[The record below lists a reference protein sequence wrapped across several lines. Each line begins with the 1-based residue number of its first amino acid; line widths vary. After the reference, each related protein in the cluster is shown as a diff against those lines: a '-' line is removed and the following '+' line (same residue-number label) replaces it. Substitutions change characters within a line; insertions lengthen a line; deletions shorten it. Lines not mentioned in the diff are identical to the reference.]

1 MNGTNTS
8 LKQRGPSNKLE
19 ENTLHSNKPTNQNS
33 ASFAYKERSSKD
45 VTSKPLVSWSS
56 IFVAIIALFLAF
68 ATPTFLQHH
77 NNRRGRAMEIERSL
91 IHDNPTS
98 GTGTDTEVDPCSERM
113 LRDFWSDFATP
124 GYHIICLKRF
134 RTPEDTPE
142 DGFIQANFYK
152 NGLKAREQNVL
163 LPLSLNWDS
172 FKQSFVENLDL
183 QQNVSDRQPWAL
195 YSTTGVRLVNEEEQ
209 EPVAGQYLTRLAEYG
224 VLLLFEGGQFI
235 WPGVRIGFRRSVDL
249 YSVMPPESPDLSD
262 RHREVV
268 LETLSVKPLVLSVTG
283 FLTTEECQ
291 HIQRL
296 AEPSM
301 EYSEVV
307 LMDKD
312 AGRPASDFRTSQT
325 TFLRSTDDF
334 MVDIDYRTS
343 SLVRLPRS
351 HQESVQVL
359 RYGLGEKYDNHH
371 DYFDPR
377 AYRNDQRTLSR
388 IKNGRKNRMVTVFW
402 YLSDVV
408 SGGETVFPRFNGGRE
423 KNMKDCE
430 TGLKVKP
437 EVGKVIIFYSM
448 TPDGKLDPSSL
459 HGACPVQEGIK
470 WAANKWVWNEPM
482 RF

>member
-1 MNGTNTS
+1 
-8 LKQRGPSNKLE
+8 
-19 ENTLHSNKPTNQNS
+19 
-33 ASFAYKERSSKD
+33 
-45 VTSKPLVSWSS
+45 
-56 IFVAIIALFLAF
+56 
-68 ATPTFLQHH
+68 
-77 NNRRGRAMEIERSL
+77 
-91 IHDNPTS
+91 
-98 GTGTDTEVDPCSERM
+98 
-113 LRDFWSDFATP
+113 
-124 GYHIICLKRF
+124 
-134 RTPEDTPE
+134 
-142 DGFIQANFYK
+142 
-152 NGLKAREQNVL
+152 
-163 LPLSLNWDS
+163 
-172 FKQSFVENLDL
+172 
-183 QQNVSDRQPWAL
+183 
-195 YSTTGVRLVNEEEQ
+195 
-209 EPVAGQYLTRLAEYG
+209 
-224 VLLLFEGGQFI
+224 
-235 WPGVRIGFRRSVDL
+235 
-249 YSVMPPESPDLSD
+249 
-262 RHREVV
+262 
-268 LETLSVKPLVLSVTG
+268 
-283 FLTTEECQ
+283 
-291 HIQRL
+291 
-296 AEPSM
+296 M

-377 AYRNDQRTLSR
+377 AYQNDQRTLSR

-448 TPDGKLDPSSL
+448 KPDGKLDPSSL
-459 HGACPVQEGIK
+459 HGACPVQEGVK